1 MHSKPLCKRS
11 RVMKEQHIII
21 GKILAQYPAISEL
34 DQEILNKWL
43 EESED
48 HKQLLQS
55 LTNENDRGQLLDR
68 YVQMK
73 KEEGQEW
80 DQLVRMVGEVP
91 KKRRIGGW
99 NSWKNYAVAASIIV
113 LLSISA
119 YIWWGRKKQID
130 IASTEVPKN
139 EVNDAAPGKFKA
151 KLILSDGREVILDST
166 PNGVLAKQG
175 TTEIRS
181 EDGKLVYKSN
191 TKNNE
196 VLYNTLS
203 TSKGETFSTVLADG
217 SRIWLNSQS
226 SIKYPVSF
234 AGQRKREVEITGEA
248 YFEIAHSGLPFITRG
263 NSSTHWK
270 VEVLGTHYN
279 INSYGD
285 QGAVKA
291 TLLEGKV
298 KVISEA
304 EGKEKIA
311 ILSPGQQAQISTN
324 NIKVENNPDLEKVVA
339 WKNGL
344 FFYNGDDVE
353 TVMAELARWYDLKVE
368 YKGTVKKKFYAV
380 VGRDEPIS
388 TLLTMFEKS
397 GTGHFKLEGKTIV
410 VSP

>member
-1 MHSKPLCKRS
+1 
-11 RVMKEQHIII
+11 MKEQHIII
-21 GKILAQYPAISEL
+21 GKILANYPAISPE
-34 DQEILNKWL
+34 DQDTLNKWL
-43 EESED
+43 EEIED
-48 HKQLLQS
+48 YKQLLET

-80 DQLVRMVGEVP
+80 EKLVGMVGEEP
-91 KKRRIGGW
+91 KQHKIGWWG
-99 NSWKNYAVAASIIV
+99 SWRGYSVAASIIV

-119 YIWWGRKKQID
+119 YIWWGQRKKQID
-130 IASTEVPKN
+130 IASTEVQKSQ
-139 EVNDAAPGKFKA
+139 VNDIAPGKFKA
-151 KLILSDGREVILDST
+151 KLTLSDGREVILDST
-166 PNGVLAKQG
+166 QNGILAKQG
-175 TTEIRS
+175 TTEILS
-181 EDGKLVYKSN
+181 ENGKLVYKTN
-191 TKNNE
+191 KKNNE

-234 AGQRKREVEITGEA
+234 AGQRKREVEIAGEA
-248 YFEIAHSGLPFITRG
+248 YFEIAHSDLPFITKG
-263 NSSTHWK
+263 NSSNPWK

-298 KVISEA
+298 KVIFEA

-324 NIKVENNPDLEKVVA
+324 NIKVEDKPDIEKVIA

-344 FFYNGDDVE
+344 FFFNGDEVE
-353 TVMAELARWYDLKVE
+353 TVMADLARWYDLKVQ
-368 YKGTVKKKFYAV
+368 YKGTLKKKFYAV

-397 GTGHFKLEGKTIV
+397 GTGHFKLEDKTII

>member
-1 MHSKPLCKRS
+1 MT
-11 RVMKEQHIII
+11 EQHIII
-21 GKILAQYPAISEL
+21 GRILAKYPAIS
-34 DQEILNKWL
+34 QEEREIINTWL
-43 EESED
+43 EEND
-48 HKQLLQS
+48 NHKQLMET

-80 DQLVRMVGEVP
+80 EHLMGLLGEEP
-91 KKRRIGGW
+91 GRRKIGGW
-99 NSWKNYAVAASIIV
+99 NSWKTYSVAASILV

-119 YIWWGRKKQID
+119 YIWWGQKKKQTD
-130 IASTEVPKN
+130 FANTEVQN
-139 EVNDAAPGKFKA
+139 NSVDDAAPGKFKA

-166 PNGVLAKQG
+166 QHGILAKQG
-175 TTEIRS
+175 TTEILS

-191 TKNNE
+191 TKSKE

-234 AGQRKREVEITGEA
+234 TGQRKREVEITGEA
-248 YFEIAHSGLPFITRG
+248 YFEIAHADLPFITKG
-263 NSSTHWK
+263 NALAAGWK

-279 INSYGD
+279 INAYGD
-285 QGAVKA
+285 HGSVKT

-298 KVISEA
+298 KVIIDA
-304 EGKEKIA
+304 EGKEKNT
-311 ILSPGQQAQISTN
+311 ILSPGQQAQIGTKD
-324 NIKVENNPDLEKVVA
+324 ITVESIPDLEKVVA

-344 FFYNGDDVE
+344 FFFNGDDVE
-353 TVMAELARWYDLKVE
+353 TVMAELTRWYDLKVQ

-397 GTGHFKLEGKTIV
+397 GTGHFKLEGKTIT